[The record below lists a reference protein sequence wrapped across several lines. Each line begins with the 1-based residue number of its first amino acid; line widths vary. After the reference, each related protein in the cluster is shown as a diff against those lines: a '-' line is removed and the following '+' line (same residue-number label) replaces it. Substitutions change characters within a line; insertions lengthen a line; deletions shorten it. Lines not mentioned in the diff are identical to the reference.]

1 MKNKR
6 TFLASL
12 ALGIFLFAMA
22 APIITVDSDQQLGI
36 EKRKIKHKI

>member
-22 APIITVDSDQQLGI
+22 APIITIDDNQQLGI
-36 EKRKIKHKI
+36 EKKQFTKRH